1 LAALHTNYSYVG
13 ASGLIPGVATTPA
26 QPGEVILLYG
36 TGFGPTNPAIPTDQL
51 VAQATPLANSVQITI
66 GGIAASVQFAGLTES
81 GLYQFNVVVP
91 NLPNGDAAV
100 VAQIGGVKSA
110 GVPITVQQ

>member
-1 LAALHTNYSYVG
+1 MAKEWDSWDGWG
-13 ASGLIPGVATTPA
+13 ARGESAGNVRWPDWSLFYPVSLSFRS
-26 QPGEVILLYG
+26 QPE
-36 TGFGPTNPAIPTDQL
+36 GFGGAASTA
-51 VAQATPLANSVQITI
+51 LANSVQITI

-110 GVPITVQQ
+110 GVAITVQQ